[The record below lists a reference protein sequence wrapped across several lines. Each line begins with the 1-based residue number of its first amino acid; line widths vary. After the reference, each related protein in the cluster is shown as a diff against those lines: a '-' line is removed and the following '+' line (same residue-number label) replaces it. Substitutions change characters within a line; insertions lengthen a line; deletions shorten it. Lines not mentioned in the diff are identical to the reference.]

1 MDGGHG
7 RGTVSAVLGA
17 SLVAAFNLLS
27 FPPKAA
33 DNPAYDG
40 FRAPNASLQ
49 AAASQ
54 LQADLSPAS
63 PLTHEICAELAA
75 LGPGAAP
82 APPACAGCP
91 ARRVPP
97 VAATLEPE
105 PGLLSFLK
113 PGVSA
118 GVPLRAALGPH
129 QQELADIQDRE
140 LRAQKDGNIAI
151 FEQENFQGR
160 CHELSGAC
168 PNLKDAGVD
177 KVGSILVHSGPWVG
191 YEQASCKGEQFVFEK
206 GEYPRWDSWTNSRR
220 SDSITSLRPIKVDSQ
235 EHKIV
240 LYENPSFTGKKI
252 EIIDDDVPSFHA
264 HGYQEKVS
272 SVRVQ
277 SGTWVGYQYPGY
289 RGYQYL
295 FEKGDYKDSSDF
307 GAQHPQIQSV
317 RRIRDMQWHQ
327 RGAYHPTN

>member
-1 MDGGHG
+1 MPASKQQPTSSKVSLWG
-7 RGTVSAVLGA
+7 RGT
-17 SLVAAFNLLS
+17 
-27 FPPKAA
+27 P
-33 DNPAYDG
+33 NPSG
-40 FRAPNASLQ
+40 RPNCS
-49 AAASQ
+49 S
-54 LQADLSPAS
+54 
-63 PLTHEICAELAA
+63 
-75 LGPGAAP
+75 
-82 APPACAGCP
+82 
-91 ARRVPP
+91 
-97 VAATLEPE
+97 
-105 PGLLSFLK
+105 
-113 PGVSA
+113 SA
-118 GVPLRAALGPH
+118 GVAVRLLCPVGSPGT
-129 QQELADIQDRE
+129 
-140 LRAQKDGNIAI
+140 RAQLPVPRHPHRCDACSPATPLHHEISAELVADGDAPCWLCREGGGPTVSACILGSVWAMPCSHGPVLLQIAI

-220 SDSITSLRPIKVDSQ
+220 SDSITSLRPIKVVRAPRQPLPTRQTKDSQ

-295 FEKGDYKDSSDF
+295 FEKGDYKDSSEF

-327 RGAYHPTN
+327 RGAYHPSN

>member
-1 MDGGHG
+1 MWEGESPDLTLPSSWDPETSFVNSVTSG
-7 RGTVSAVLGA
+7 RQSC
-17 SLVAAFNLLS
+17 SS
-27 FPPKAA
+27 
-33 DNPAYDG
+33 
-40 FRAPNASLQ
+40 
-49 AAASQ
+49 
-54 LQADLSPAS
+54 
-63 PLTHEICAELAA
+63 
-75 LGPGAAP
+75 
-82 APPACAGCP
+82 
-91 ARRVPP
+91 RRVPSP
-97 VAATLEPE
+97 H
-105 PGLLSFLK
+105 S
-113 PGVSA
+113 
-118 GVPLRAALGPH
+118 GP
-129 QQELADIQDRE
+129 DPPPIVV
-140 LRAQKDGNIAI
+140 

-160 CHELSGAC
+160 CHELNSAC
-168 PNLKDAGVD
+168 SNLKEAGME

-191 YEQASCKGEQFVFEK
+191 YEQANCKGEQFVFEK
-206 GEYPRWDSWTNSRR
+206 GEYPRWDSWTNSRK
-220 SDSITSLRPIKVDSQ
+220 SDTIGALRPIKVVRVLDSQ

-295 FEKGDYKDSSDF
+295 FEKGDYKDSSEF

-327 RGAYHPTN
+327 RGAFHPTN